1 MQIGYARVS
10 TGEQNLDLQTDA
22 LEEAG
27 CERVYTDEVSGGE
40 WQRPGLAR
48 AVDQLRDGDVLTVWR
63 LDRLGRSMKDL
74 IEQVER
80 VEELGAEFRSLQEGI
95 DTTTPGG
102 RLTFH
107 IFGALAEFER
117 DMIRQRTMAGLRA
130 AEERGRTGGR
140 PRAIDEEDLP
150 TIQKLM
156 KDPEVPAERIAE
168 MFDASTATLYRYV
181 SPEGER
187 RK

>member
-1 MQIGYARVS
+1 MCIGYARVS
-10 TGEQNLDLQTDA
+10 TGEQNLQLQTDA

-27 CERVYTDEVSGGE
+27 CERIYTDEVSGATWE
-40 WQRPGLAR
+40 RPGLDRAR
-48 AVDQLRDGDVLTVWR
+48 EQVRAGDVLVVWK

-74 IEQVER
+74 IEQVEA
-80 VEELGAEFRSLQEGI
+80 LDDLDAGFKSLQESI

-102 RLTFH
+102 RLIFH

-117 DMIRQRTMAGLRA
+117 DMIRRRTMAGLRA
-130 AEERGRTGGR
+130 AEARGRTGGR
-140 PRAIDEEDLP
+140 PRAISEEDLP

-156 KDPEVPAERIAE
+156 RDPEVPAARIAE
-168 MFDASTATLYRYV
+168 MFGVSTATLYRYV